1 MSTTDEELLELK
13 LALDEFSVNIRELNE
28 ALSPAPPYRLGPP
41 VEVKFARQSGE
52 FGGFATVYGEVDQ
65 QDDVIYRGA
74 YTETLRRRGA
84 VRPLLWQ
91 HRPAEP
97 IGVVTLTDNATGLW
111 AEASLSLE
119 VRRAREAAALI
130 DAGATTGLSIG
141 FRTVASIKG
150 RPRRLTEID
159 LLEVS
164 LVTFPA
170 ADNAR
175 VSMVKQADAQHEL
188 IIADLRRTL
197 ADFRLPRL

>member
-1 MSTTDEELLELK
+1 MSTTEELLELK
-13 LALDEFSVNIRELNE
+13 LALDEFCINLREFGE
-28 ALSPAPPYRLGPP
+28 ALSPAPPYRLGAPI
-41 VEVKFARQSGE
+41 EVKFARQSGE
-52 FGGFATVYGEVDQ
+52 FGGFATIYGEVDQ
-65 QDDVIYRGA
+65 QDDVIFRGA
-74 YTETLRRRGA
+74 YTATLQKCGA

-91 HRPAEP
+91 HRPTEP
-97 IGVVTLTDNATGLW
+97 IGVVTLTDNAVGLW
-111 AEASLSLE
+111 AQASLSLE

-141 FRTVASIKG
+141 FRTVAAVKG
-150 RPRRLTEID
+150 SPRRLTEID